1 MSFHVADTPTLQ
13 AVATE
18 DEHLLAQDLQ
28 ARVEEAAGQA
38 EAHPEVVG
46 SAEAQRLA
54 EERLDRLRIAERALN
69 LHAKQSRE
77 HLNDLS
83 QSALDALVESAAAG
97 KLEFKKLSEQ
107 VTAENQIR
115 AMTRAIEKLTEH
127 RLPLAHIASLR
138 EEAHAVQARARAM
151 ERIAQERAEKVLGQ
165 LRDAVT
171 EEVVLPVDMSKGVV
185 GALLARATS
194 LKRRAVQVSESADRM
209 ERQYQERYGH

>member
-18 DEHLLAQDLQ
+18 DEHLLTQDLQ

-38 EAHPEVVG
+38 EAQPEVV
-46 SAEAQRLA
+46 EATEAHRVAQ
-54 EERLDRLRIAERALN
+54 ERLERLRIAERALN
-69 LHAKQSRE
+69 KFAKQSRE

-83 QSALDALVESAAAG
+83 QAALDALVESAAAG

-107 VTAENQIR
+107 VTVENQIR

-127 RLPLAHIASLR
+127 RLPLALIAGLR
-138 EEAHAVQARARAM
+138 EEAHALQSRARAM

-185 GALLARATS
+185 GALLSRAAAY
-194 LKRRAVQVSESADRM
+194 KRSAVQVSESADRI
-209 ERQYQERYGH
+209 EREYQDRYGC

>member
-18 DEHLLAQDLQ
+18 DEQALAQDLQ

-38 EAHPEVVG
+38 EAQPEVVEA
-46 SAEAQRLA
+46 AEAHRVAQ
-54 EERLDRLRIAERALN
+54 EQLDRLRVAERALN
-69 LHAKQSRE
+69 RHAKQSRD

-83 QSALDALVESAAAG
+83 QTALDGLVESAASG

-107 VTAENQIR
+107 VTVENQIR
-115 AMTRAIEKLTEH
+115 AITRAIEKLTEH
-127 RLPLAHIASLR
+127 RLPLAQIASLR
-138 EEAHAVQARARAM
+138 EEAHALQSRARAM

-165 LRDAVT
+165 LRDAVS

-185 GALLARATS
+185 GALLARAAG
-194 LKRRAVQVSESADRM
+194 LKRSAVQVSESADRI
-209 ERQYQERYGH
+209 EREYQERYGR

>member
-1 MSFHVADTPTLQ
+1 MSFHVADTPTLH

-18 DEHLLAQDLQ
+18 DEKALALDLQ
-28 ARVEEAAGQA
+28 ARVEESAFQA
-38 EAHPEVVG
+38 EAQAEVI
-46 SAEAQRLA
+46 EATEAHRLA
-54 EERLDRLRIAERALN
+54 QERLERMRIAERAIN
-69 LHAKQSRE
+69 QHVKQSRE
-77 HLNDLS
+77 HLSDLS
-83 QSALDALVESAAAG
+83 QMALDTLVESAAAG
-97 KLEFKKLSEQ
+97 KLEFKKLGEQ
-107 VTAENQIR
+107 VTVENQIR

-127 RLPLAHIASLR
+127 RLPLGQIASLR
-138 EEAHAVQARARAM
+138 EEAHALQSRARAM

-185 GALLARATS
+185 GALLARAAD